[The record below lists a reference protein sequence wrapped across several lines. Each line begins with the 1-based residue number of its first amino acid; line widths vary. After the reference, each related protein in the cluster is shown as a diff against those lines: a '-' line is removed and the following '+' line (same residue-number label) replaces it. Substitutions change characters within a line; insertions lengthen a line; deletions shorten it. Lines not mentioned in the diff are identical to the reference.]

1 MSEDPR
7 SNLVEEEEEVVKQS
21 FHGVVLVSIDKNSS
35 FVSFRRRDRV
45 SIRISICI

>member
-1 MSEDPR
+1 MSLDPR
-7 SNLVEEEEEVVKQS
+7 SNLVKIEEVVVQS
-21 FHGVVLVSIDKNSS
+21 FHGVVLVSVDENIS